1 VGAASGQA
9 LATQPVIEIRDAAG
23 NRTTSTASV
32 TAAIAS
38 GTGGTL
44 GGTATVAAVNG
55 TATFTNLAITGAG
68 TYTLGFSATGLTAAT
83 SGNVTITG
91 GTSSG
96 IVVALGNSATATGT
110 VGSNLIIPINVDL
123 SNRGSLDIAALTVT
137 VTWDTA
143 RFTYQGHSAGN
154 WVDESEDAASVTP
167 NAAQAAAGTYSVT
180 GFTTGATV
188 SSFVM
193 RNISLR
199 PKVAGAGTVAV
210 AVSAAGNAAGSSI
223 LSSVTTR
230 NLTVTSAS
238 PGVPPAGIRGTAP
251 TAPNDRGAAVRSR
264 LRGQD

>member
-1 VGAASGQA
+1 
-9 LATQPVIEIRDAAG
+9 
-23 NRTTSTASV
+23 
-32 TAAIAS
+32 
-38 GTGGTL
+38 
-44 GGTATVAAVNG
+44 
-55 TATFTNLAITGAG
+55 
-68 TYTLGFSATGLTAAT
+68 
-83 SGNVTITG
+83 
-91 GTSSG
+91 
-96 IVVALGNSATATGT
+96 
-110 VGSNLIIPINVDL
+110 
-123 SNRGSLDIAALTVT
+123 
-137 VTWDTA
+137 
-143 RFTYQGHSAGN
+143 
-154 WVDESEDAASVTP
+154 VDESEDAASVTP